1 VLANMEDVPVN
12 ELSKQILRI
21 VLQGSGVGKH

>member
-12 ELSKQILRI
+12 DLGKEILKIILHAEPAKQ
-21 VLQGSGVGKH
+21 K